1 MGANE
6 KMAEIINYVCDIV
19 PGIALDKKWN
29 RLIRDMTK
37 ELEILEDLA
46 QPATQPARSEAGDGC
61 ESWCASKDGGWV
73 CDCGN
78 WQPDARR

>member
-46 QPATQPARSEAGDGC
+46 QPATQPARSEAG
-61 ESWCASKDGGWV
+61 ES
-73 CDCGN
+73 
-78 WQPDARR
+78 DAERAARVNGPNHWERLPEIDND